1 MAARSGSRLERLLNH
16 GVFCVTAEVVPPRSA
31 DAREVT
37 RQARGL
43 VGYADAAN
51 VTDNPAASA
60 HMSPVAATHMVTA
73 AGLEP
78 LLQLTCR
85 DRNRLALSADLLGA
99 WALGAR
105 NVLCLTG
112 DPARVGDHPEAKE
125 VFDLSV
131 MQLIELAARLRRE
144 GRLGSGKAVGHPPR
158 YFIGV
163 AETPLGAKYDFSR
176 LERKIEAGAD
186 FVQTQMVFDVEA
198 FEAWAED
205 ARTRGILERIFVLA
219 GVAVPS
225 SARSARF
232 MRKHLPG
239 VIVPDRVITLMEEAG
254 PDAETEGVRLTVEV
268 VARLK
273 AVSGVAGIHV
283 MALGKM
289 GPVRR
294 VIEGAGLLPRPALA

>member
-1 MAARSGSRLERLLNH
+1 MAARSGSRLERLLGH

-31 DAREVT
+31 DAGEVT

-51 VTDNPAASA
+51 VTDNPTASA
-60 HMSPVAATHMVTA
+60 HMSPVAGAHLVAA

-85 DRNRLALSADLLGA
+85 DRNRLALTADILGA

-105 NVLCLTG
+105 SVLCLTG
-112 DPARVGDHPEAKE
+112 DPATVGDHPEAKE

-131 MQLIELAARLRRE
+131 MQLVELAARLRRE
-144 GRLGSGKAVGHPPR
+144 GRLGSGKAISHPPR

-163 AETPLGAKYDFSR
+163 AETPLGEKYDFSR

-186 FVQTQMVFDVEA
+186 FVQTQMVFDLEA

-205 ARTRGILERIFVLA
+205 ARARGILERIFVLA

-225 SARSARF
+225 SARSARY
-232 MRKHLPG
+232 MREHLRG
-239 VIVPDRVITLMEEAG
+239 VIVPDRVIALMEEAG
-254 PDAETEGVRLTVEV
+254 PDAETEGVRLSVEV

-283 MALGKM
+283 MGLGKM

-294 VIEGAGLLPRPALA
+294 VIEGAGLVPRPAIA